1 MFLCDPAL
9 TCIHP
14 HCSLLST
21 HCYSTAP
28 AHYGSCKCSLTRDST
43 CFFNFTARLSSG
55 NDEGWTAGSISIFIL
70 AGLITWSFMGRNFS
84 VPVMHTGTTGILNS
98 IAVMNAPERKGCNLP
113 SRERCPSGKNKK
125 VTPRSYNSRPSSLKK
140 VFGLI
145 FSTSMYPARR
155 MNQPIN
161 HNLKGQERT
170 KTAVLPGVKKALK
183 NISAVERWFTII
195 THGRLSFIFFLP
207 SHFIRIKG
215 QDILT
220 RRLPYSRFEH
230 LMASSRRLP

>member
-1 MFLCDPAL
+1 MLQNLSRNIFLPGNPLIPIPDNPF
-9 TCIHP
+9 
-14 HCSLLST
+14 
-21 HCYSTAP
+21 CYSFI
-28 AHYGSCKCSLTRDST
+28 CSLTRDST
-43 CFFNFTARLSSG
+43 YFFNFTARLSSG

-70 AGLITWSFMGRNFS
+70 AGLIRGAFMDRNFS

-113 SRERCPSGKNKK
+113 LRERCPSGKNKK

-140 VFGLI
+140 LFGLI

-170 KTAVLPGVKKALK
+170 KTTVFPGVKKALK
-183 NISAVERWFTII
+183 NISAVERWFTIS
-195 THGRLSFIFFLP
+195 THGRLSLILPIP
-207 SHFIRIKG
+207 SHVIRIKG
-215 QDILT
+215 HDIFT
-220 RRLPYSRFEH
+220 SRLPYNWFEH
-230 LMASSRRLP
+230 LMALSKRLF